1 MSIEND
7 IDKLPPY
14 TEKAVKKLILEL
26 YRFQNTAWEGVDD
39 DPLSS
44 APFDSVWIKADIL
57 LTQSLELLG
66 FAGVE
71 EASA

>member
-26 YRFQNTAWEGVDD
+26 YRFQTSAWRDEDGESES
-39 DPLSS
+39 PL
-44 APFDSVWIKADIL
+44 FDSVWIKADVL
-57 LTQSLELLG
+57 LTQSMELLG
-66 FAGVE
+66 FDGVE
-71 EASA
+71 EVSA

>member
-26 YRFQNTAWEGVDD
+26 YRFQTSAWRDD
-39 DPLSS
+39 DASSS

-66 FAGVE
+66 FDGVE

>member
-7 IDKLPPY
+7 INKLPPY

-26 YRFQNTAWEGVDD
+26 YRFQTSAWRDD
-39 DPLSS
+39 DDASSS

-66 FAGVE
+66 FDGVE

>member
-26 YRFQNTAWEGVDD
+26 YRFQTSAWRDD
-39 DPLSS
+39 DDDASSS

-66 FAGVE
+66 FDGVE
-71 EASA
+71 EVSA

>member
-14 TEKAVKKLILEL
+14 TKKAVKKLILEL
-26 YRFQNTAWEGVDD
+26 YRFQTTAWRDD
-39 DPLSS
+39 DDASS
-44 APFDSVWIKADIL
+44 SPPFDSVWIKADIL

-66 FAGVE
+66 FDGVE
-71 EASA
+71 EVSA